1 MAEGWIKLHRQLM
14 DNAMYFSEPFTR
26 CQAWIDLLLL
36 ANNKDSFFF
45 KRGIRVDVKRGQVGY
60 DIESLGK
67 RWKWSR
73 GKVERFISMLEND
86 SQVVR
91 QKNNITTLISICKYN
106 IYQSSDKANDNPNR
120 KADGQQTIKQTDTNK
135 KEDNYKNEKN
145 DKKEDIN
152 YTVLCETFITLL
164 PELPK
169 VTIPLSE
176 KRIKAVNARAKE
188 YGKEKIMEM
197 LRTVQRSP
205 HLLGENDRGWKANFD
220 WLFNPTNFLK
230 VIEGNYLKSKNESNT
245 GFKRNDASERRSSV
259 ERLRELSIAILQSPA
274 PEKD

>member
-106 IYQSSDKANDNPNR
+106 IYQSSDKANDNPNS

-176 KRIKAVNARAKE
+176 KRIKAVNAMAKE
-188 YGKEKIMEM
+188 YGKEKIIEM